1 MTGAPTGARSGG
13 AEHAYFWSVWG
24 STTSGGTFL
33 AKAAKG
39 RLTAV
44 EKAGLARMDLANG
57 SQVSAAVLGQP
68 ERLVEFL
75 MQRARDEL
83 RAMADVFGR

>member
-1 MTGAPTGARSGG
+1 
-13 AEHAYFWSVWG
+13 
-24 STTSGGTFL
+24 L

-44 EKAGLARMDLANG
+44 AKAGLARP
-57 SQVSAAVLGQP
+57 V
-68 ERLVEFL
+68 RLVEFL

-83 RAMADVFGR
+83 RAMADMFGR